1 MKKLIAALLTT
12 LISTLC
18 AISADWANFAR
29 YEQANKTSPKS
40 PQAVLLGDSIT
51 DNWARK
57 RGEFFSG
64 NNLVGRGISGQVTS
78 QMLVRMRRD
87 VLDLKPKFV
96 AILAGTNDIAK
107 NNGDISIEN
116 IYGNIVS
123 MAEISKLHGI
133 KVAICSVLPVYEYP
147 WRKEV
152 KNPSDQIKKLNSML
166 KKYADENGCIY
177 VDYHSRMADA
187 RGGLPQ
193 NLAKD
198 GVHPTNEGYAVMEK
212 ILLETLEKN
221 K

>member
-1 MKKLIAALLTT
+1 MKKLIYILIAT
-12 LISTLC
+12 LASTLC

-29 YEQANKTSPKS
+29 YENANKTAPKS

-51 DNWARK
+51 DSWARV
-57 RGEFFSG
+57 RGDFFRE

-123 MAEISKLHGI
+123 MAEIAKLHGI
-133 KVAICSVLPVYEYP
+133 KVAICSVLPVYQYP

-152 KNPSDQIKKLNSML
+152 KDPPAQIEKLNSML
-166 KKYADENGCIY
+166 KKYAEQNDCIY
-177 VDYHSRMADA
+177 VDYYSQMADE
-187 RGGLPQ
+187 RKGLPPD
-193 NLAKD
+193 LAKD
-198 GVHPTNEGYAVMEK
+198 GVHPTAKGYAIMEK
-212 ILLETLEKN
+212 ILLETLSKN